1 MDNLVAL
8 TEAALKLV
16 AEAQDLATL
25 DNVRVDYL
33 GKKGS
38 VSALMKNLGQLSP
51 EERPAAGAEINQAKD
66 KIQDAIAARK
76 AALEDA
82 QIAAKL
88 ASEIVDVTLPG
99 RGEHTGGLHPVT
111 RTLQRRYDA
120 VDRIE
125 WFRAPLIMGEEARPG
140 IAGADIVK
148 LSDARRWKRIQVREL
163 DSDLWETY
171 ERA

>member
-66 KIQDAIAARK
+66 KIQDAIAVRK
-76 AALEDA
+76 ADLEDA

-99 RGEHTGGLHPVT
+99 RGEITGGLHPVT
-111 RTLQRRYDA
+111 RTLQRIEEIFTA
-120 VDRIE
+120 VGYSVEVGPEIE
-125 WFRAPLIMGEEARPG
+125 DDYHNFGALNIPSHHPARAMI
-140 IAGADIVK
+140 
-148 LSDARRWKRIQVREL
+148 
-163 DSDLWETY
+163 
-171 ERA
+171 